1 MPQSRTIAV
10 LLALSALLCAGWTKT
25 THSHLHGHIHGHIQG
40 HSSSQVANSVGDC
53 CSVKTEA
60 GECHAA
66 VEAVFAVGDS
76 PAVESG
82 RSHIGDHCSVC
93 DFLAGHVYGLAMI
106 YGYAG
111 MLAECQCLPEP
122 LIDSPTSQERWV
134 SCRGPPLV
142 A

>member
-1 MPQSRTIAV
+1 MPHSRTIAV

-25 THSHLHGHIHGHIQG
+25 THWHIPGHIPGHSHG
-40 HSSSQVANSVGDC
+40 HSSSQATNSVGDC
-53 CSVKTEA
+53 CSVKSVA
-60 GECHAA
+60 GECHVA
-66 VEAVFAVGDS
+66 VEAVFTLEDS
-76 PAVESG
+76 PKVKSG

-111 MLAECQCLPEP
+111 MLAESQWLPEL
-122 LIDSPTSQERWV
+122 LIDSPTSQEQWV
-134 SCRGPPLV
+134 SCRGPPPV